1 MLDGCTPWPAAL
13 EARYRAAGYR
23 EGLTLWAM
31 VARTVARLPDKVA
44 LVAGARRETYADL
57 DRASARLGWYAHAM
71 VYLAVNAVLMLMAFG
86 TGRTWALFPAL
97 GWGLGLA
104 IHGVVVYL
112 VTGGAGLYDR
122 LIQRERDQLAARRD
136 QP

>member
-1 MLDGCTPWPAAL
+1 MSTLIHTRPTMNPARDSEL
-13 EARYRAAGYR
+13 E
-23 EGLTLWAM
+23 
-31 VARTVARLPDKVA
+31 RL
-44 LVAGARRETYADL
+44 ARR
-57 DRASARLGWYAHAM
+57 RASARLGWYAHAM